1 MTNLCIRLCVL
12 LSKSIGMRHL
22 LAILIFFTCALAY
35 SQADKTYGQSISF
48 QKFHEKSPNQIVD
61 FGVKGDLSRIE
72 ANAAVHYKYSNNGWH
87 FIRCTSSQLTNL
99 LALGTIQQVYFEPHH
114 GHALN
119 DTMRIWQNIDS
130 VHNGESP
137 LIAPFTGKDVV
148 IGYIDTGIDFN
159 HDDFK
164 NADGSTRVL
173 YYWDHTLGV
182 NAQTP
187 SKYGYGQVW
196 DSSHVNAGTCTSLDN
211 NAHGTTVSGAG
222 SGNGLATGT
231 HKGAAP
237 ESDIII
243 VETDF
248 SLPNWT
254 LTVADGVDYIFSM
267 ADSLGKP
274 VIVNTSVGTYFG
286 SHDGLDPASQIIDS
300 LMMDMPGRIVV
311 AAAGNSGN
319 KGKYHVNGNVT
330 SDTSFTWFEVN
341 MSSAFGSPAVY
352 LDLWADTADF
362 NNVDFAFA
370 ADNPSPSFEFRNR
383 TQFYNIQSLLNTTT
397 LDSIMVGANKLAPVE
412 FYCEEVNGVYHIEA
426 ILENIDS
433 TSYLY
438 RFETVGNGEYDLWS
452 GAWLGASD
460 IKSTGLPTVG
470 AFPPIAFYHAPDSLS
485 TTVSS
490 WTCSPNVV
498 TVGNFTNRK
507 QYLDYNSNW
516 YIGASDPG
524 LLSIN
529 SSKGPNRLGITKP
542 DVSASGDLILAACPL
557 WLSASL
563 QGSNPGM
570 LDIDGQHVR
579 NGGTSMASPVIA
591 GIAALYLEK
600 CPLATYQD
608 FINDLYLNTW
618 SDAQTGTTP
627 NNAYGYGRLDAFS
640 LLNHTNE
647 NVVLT
652 GDTLICENPV
662 VFATVADNYDTYE
675 WSTTETTNNIV
686 VDQDDTIS
694 VEVTSSKGCRAYS
707 DTIIVVKGTLPTFPV
722 ISEVGGGLIVSPADS
737 IQWYYNGAP
746 IDSSNAQFYNPD
758 TTGTFTVEVFSPE
771 GCSYLSDPYF
781 VDLSQLIELDQNDFV
796 IFPNPFT
803 EDFRIIK
810 SDYYD
815 VDVLVTDAS
824 GKVVFEK
831 KHFNSTDLFIKVDL
845 EQAQSGMYFLTLY
858 YSDNFKSFKLIKE

>member
-1 MTNLCIRLCVL
+1 
-12 LSKSIGMRHL
+12 MRHL
-22 LAILIFFTCALAY
+22 IAILFTISLGLVHA
-35 SQADKTYGQSISF
+35 QVDKTYGQSISF
-48 QKFHEKSPNQIVD
+48 QKHQAKNPEVPVN
-61 FGVKGDLSRIE
+61 FGIKGDLSKIK
-72 ANAAVHYKYSNNGWH
+72 AVDGIHYKYSNNGWH
-87 FIRCTSSQLTNL
+87 FVRCTSNQLVEL
-99 LALGTIQQVYFEPHH
+99 LAIGTVDQIYFEPHH

-130 VHNGESP
+130 VHTGESP
-137 LIAPFTGKDVV
+137 LIAPFTGKDVI

-164 NADGSTRVL
+164 NSDGSTRVL
-173 YYWDHTLGV
+173 YYWDHTMGTGSL
-182 NAQTP
+182 TP
-187 SKYGYGQVW
+187 GKYGYGQVW
-196 DSSHVNAGTCTSLDN
+196 DSSHVNAGSCTSLDN

-237 ESDIII
+237 DSDIIV

-248 SLPNWT
+248 NLPNWT
-254 LTVADGVDYIFSM
+254 LTIADGVDFIFAM
-267 ADSLGKP
+267 ADTLGKP
-274 VIVNTSVGTYFG
+274 AIVNTSVGTYFG

-300 LMMDMPGRIVV
+300 LLLDQEGRIVV

-319 KGKYHVNGNVT
+319 QGKYHVKGNVT

-352 LDLWADTADF
+352 FDLWTDTADF
-362 NNVDFAFA
+362 NNVDFSFA
-370 ADNPSPSFEFRNR
+370 ADNPSPGFDFRNR

-397 LDSIMVGANKLAPVE
+397 FDSIMVGPNKLAPVE

-433 TSYLY
+433 TTYLY
-438 RFETVGNGEYDLWS
+438 RFETTGSGEYDLWS
-452 GAWLGASD
+452 GAWIGASN

-470 AFPPIAFYHAPDSLS
+470 TFPPIAFYHAPDSLM

-516 YIGASDPG
+516 YVGVLDPG
-524 LLSIN
+524 LLSVN
-529 SSKGPNRLGITKP
+529 SSKGPNRQGLIKP

-563 QGSNPGM
+563 QSSNPGM

-600 CPLATYQD
+600 CPKATFQD
-608 FINDLYLNTW
+608 FLTDLYANTW
-618 SDAQTGTTP
+618 SDSQTGATP
-627 NNAYGYGRLDAFS
+627 NFAYGYGRLNAFS
-640 LLNHTNE
+640 LLNYTNE

-652 GDTLICENPV
+652 GDSVICENPV
-662 VFATVADNYDTYE
+662 DIATVADNYNTYE
-675 WSTTETTNNIV
+675 WSTSETTNSITV
-686 VDQDDTIS
+686 SQDDTIS
-694 VEVTSSKGCRAYS
+694 VVVTNDRGCTAYS
-707 DTIIVVKGTLPTFPV
+707 DTVIVIEGSLPTFPV
-722 ISEVGGGLIVSPADS
+722 INEIGGGLIVSPADS
-737 IQWYYNGAP
+737 IQWYYNGTP

-758 TTGTFTVEVFSPE
+758 TTGTYTVAVFSEE
-771 GCSYLSDPYF
+771 GCMYLSDPYF
-781 VDLSQLIELDQNDFV
+781 VDLSQLVELDQNDFI
-796 IFPNPFT
+796 IFPNPFQ

-810 SDYYD
+810 GDYYD

-831 KHFNSTDLFIKVDL
+831 QHYNSSNLFISVDL
-845 EQAQSGMYFLTLY
+845 EGAQSGMYFLTLY

>member
-1 MTNLCIRLCVL
+1 
-12 LSKSIGMRHL
+12 MRHL
-22 LAILIFFTCALAY
+22 LAILITFNLSLVY
-35 SQADKTYGQSISF
+35 SQADKSYGQSISF
-48 QKFHEKSPNQIVD
+48 QKYHQKHPQNIVN
-61 FGVKGDLSRIE
+61 FGVKGDLSSIQSVE
-72 ANAAVHYKYSNNGWH
+72 DVHYKYSNNGWH
-87 FIRCTSSQLTNL
+87 FIRCSSNQLTQL
-99 LALGTIQQVYFEPHH
+99 LSNGIVNQIYFEPHK
-114 GHALN
+114 GYALN

-130 VHNGESP
+130 VHDGESP
-137 LIAPFTGKDVV
+137 LIAPFTGKDVI

-164 NADGSTRVL
+164 NSDGSTRVL

-182 NAQTP
+182 NSQTP
-187 SKYGYGQVW
+187 GKYGYGQVW
-196 DSSHVNAGTCTSLDN
+196 DSTHINAGTCTSLDN

-237 ESDIII
+237 ESDIIV

-248 SLPNWT
+248 NLPNWT
-254 LTVADGVDYIFSM
+254 LTIADGVDYIFSM
-267 ADSLGKP
+267 ADTLNKA
-274 VIVNTSVGTYFG
+274 VIVNTSVGTYLG

-300 LMMDMPGRIVV
+300 LLLDKPGRIVV

-319 KGKYHVNGNVT
+319 QGKYHVKGNVN
-330 SDTSFTWFEVN
+330 SDTSFTWLEVN
-341 MSSAFGSPAVY
+341 MSSAFGSPSVY
-352 LDLWADTADF
+352 FDLWADTANF
-362 NNVDFAFA
+362 KNINFAFA
-370 ADNPSPSFEFRNR
+370 ADNTSPSFEFRSR

-397 LDSIMVGANKLAPVE
+397 LDSIMVGSNKLAPVS

-426 ILENIDS
+426 LLENIDS
-433 TSYLY
+433 TAYLY
-438 RFETVGNGEYDLWS
+438 RFETFGSGSYDLWS
-452 GAWLGASD
+452 GAWLGISN

-470 AFPPIAFYHAPDSLS
+470 AFPPIAYYHSPDTLS

-516 YIGASDPG
+516 YVGAYPPG

-529 SSKGPNRLGITKP
+529 SSKGPNRQGIIKP
-542 DVSASGDLILAACPL
+542 DVAASGDLILAACPL

-563 QGSNPGM
+563 QSSNPGM

-600 CPLATYQD
+600 CPNATFQD
-608 FINDLYLNTW
+608 FITDLYSNTW
-618 SDAQTGTTP
+618 SDAQTGATP
-627 NNAYGYGRLDAFS
+627 NNAYGHGRLNAFS
-640 LLNHTNE
+640 LLNSTNE
-647 NVVLT
+647 NVILT
-652 GDTLICENPV
+652 GDTLICDTPV
-662 VFATVADNYDTYE
+662 DFATVANNYDTYV
-675 WSTTETTNNIV
+675 WHTTETSNSITI
-686 VDQDDTIS
+686 DWDDTVS
-694 VEVTSSKGCRAYS
+694 VVVTNSKGCTAYS
-707 DTIIVVKGTLPTFPV
+707 DTMIVVKGTVPTFPV
-722 ISEVGGGLIVSPADS
+722 ISEIGGGLIVSPADS

-746 IDSSNAQFYNPD
+746 IDSANAQFYNPD

-771 GCSYLSDPYF
+771 GCSYLSDPHF
-781 VDLSQLIELDQNDFV
+781 VDLSQLVELDQNDFV
-796 IFPNPFT
+796 IFPNPFRD
-803 EDFRIIK
+803 DFRIIK
-810 SDYYD
+810 SDFYD

-831 KHFNSTDLFIKVDL
+831 RHYNSTDLFITVDL
-845 EQAQSGMYFLTLY
+845 EGAQSGMYFLTLY
-858 YSDNFKSFKLIKE
+858 YSDNFKSFKLVKE